1 MFWDPVVSV
10 FRNDLQAVGYA
21 ANVTPV
27 FKRFSAFIAFPT
39 SNYTSANEPDL
50 ILNIE
55 HNIADFKKKC

>member
-1 MFWDPVVSV
+1 V